1 MAMVV
6 HEGALAQRPVLA
18 SSPRSAAAVR
28 LLVWVAAAALP
39 WTAILF
45 AVRLVVAG

>member
-1 MAMVV
+1 MAMVG
-6 HEGALAQRPVLA
+6 HEGALARRLGPT

>member
-6 HEGALAQRPVLA
+6 HEGALARKPALA
-18 SSPRSAAAVR
+18 SSPQSTASIR

-39 WTAILF
+39 WTAIAF
-45 AVRLVVAG
+45 VVRMMIVG